1 MVFYV
6 LAMSCEHV
14 IKKLQL
20 KAEADK
26 RQVVFSKNS
35 LLLIHN
41 RIHNEEKPDK
51 FKDVARTLVKEP
63 VNVRREFT
71 LERNLANVMS
81 WARSLLRGNLTRHR
95 QIIHVGEKVYKCN
108 EYGKLLS
115 RKINLKIH
123 NRIHTG
129 GKLYQCNEC
138 GKVFWHKAT
147 FSFHQHTHA
156 RDLTNI
162 MSVARTLVKKKVLQL
177 IIKEVILG
185 RNLTNVMSVARFS
198 IERITFQFIIEFIL
212 ERNLTNVMIVA
223 IFFSISTALQA
234 I

>member
-6 LAMSCEHV
+6 LTMSREHV

-35 LLLIHN
+35 LLIIHN

-51 FKDVARTLVKEP
+51 FKERGKDFSQRT
-63 VNVRREFT
+63 RECSQRIHTGEKPCKCNELGKVFT
-71 LERNLANVMS
+71 QK
-81 WARSLLRGNLTRHR
+81 GNLTRHR
-95 QIIHVGEKVYKCN
+95 QIIHVGEKPYKCN

-129 GKLYQCNEC
+129 RKLYKYNEC
-138 GKVFWHKAT
+138 GKVFWHRAT
-147 FSFHQHTHA
+147 FSFH
-156 RDLTNI
+156 
-162 MSVARTLVKKKVLQL
+162 
-177 IIKEVILG
+177 
-185 RNLTNVMSVARFS
+185 
-198 IERITFQFIIEFIL
+198 
-212 ERNLTNVMIVA
+212 
-223 IFFSISTALQA
+223 
-234 I
+234 